1 MCSNMATDGTGLSF
15 HYIIHIVCDA
25 GLECFLPPPP
35 PPPPTPL
42 VALPK
47 CNSLMASTEQQQQ
60 PVTAEETTTGLSSGE
75 TAINLTSLEPTS
87 FANLPVPTPYI
98 MHPTTMQPQTPGQPA
113 APWWVP
119 TEADTS
125 ELYGRWYDTTYKAAA
140 ATIASP
146 TIQVTGKAKNK
157 YYKRKNEFIDP
168 AQDAEKVAS
177 AQRELSALM
186 KPLKC
191 DLCNAVMNS
200 TLQAK
205 LHYDGKPHQKKVSMF
220 LNQSVKKQKTEDG
233 QITSTTN
240 DWQNYCDIC
249 KTWFTSQTD
258 ATQHYAGKKHIR
270 AANGGR
276 RSRPSKKSQ
285 NQNQYSQIDPTNRFG
300 IGMAFQTEATPAAG
314 QQQPVVPESGV
325 TQAIPPTTP
334 APGAIAATGT
344 GTGTGTG
351 PGTTP
356 TATAAPGTV
365 YTPPTYPTPLRCD
378 LCGVSANRQDQLE
391 THKRGARH
399 LRMLRLN
406 GLPVPDPGVENE
418 TTPAT
423 PGPIDYSIYRTPS
436 GQYYC
441 APCNLSLNSESTF
454 AQHVE
459 SKKHKNQSNPKSPS
473 NSTMASKKARFKKK

>member
-1 MCSNMATDGTGLSF
+1 MSSAK
-15 HYIIHIVCDA
+15 IIENPEIP

-35 PPPPTPL
+35 PPPPPVASPKSNNVQSPGEQPQPEATP
-42 VALPK
+42 
-47 CNSLMASTEQQQQ
+47 T
-60 PVTAEETTTGLSSGE
+60 E
-75 TAINLTSLEPTS
+75 TATSTCPSEAPAITVPAS
-87 FANLPVPTPYI
+87 VAPFPNLPVPAPYM
-98 MHPTTMQPQTPGQPA
+98 MHPAMQPQTPGQPA
-113 APWWVP
+113 TPWWIP
-119 TEADTS
+119 NDADTS
-125 ELYGRWYDTTYKAAA
+125 DLYARWYDTTYKAAA
-140 ATIASP
+140 AAAAVAAP
-146 TIQVTGKAKNK
+146 AIQVGKSKTK
-157 YYKRKNEFIDP
+157 HHKRKNEFIDP

-233 QITSTTN
+233 QVTSTTN

-276 RSRPSKKSQ
+276 RARPSKKSQ
-285 NQNQYSQIDPTNRFG
+285 SQNQYNQIDPTGRYNVG
-300 IGMAFQTEATPAAG
+300 TGFQPEVQPPAVT
-314 QQQPVVPESGV
+314 QPVVPDG
-325 TQAIPPTTP
+325 TAALPT
-334 APGAIAATGT
+334 
-344 GTGTGTG
+344 
-351 PGTTP
+351 PGT
-356 TATAAPGTV
+356 ATL
-365 YTPPTYPTPLRCD
+365 YTPPPYPTPLRCD

-406 GLPVPDPGVENE
+406 GLPVPEPATENE
-418 TTPAT
+418 TTPTT

-441 APCNLSLNSESTF
+441 APCNLSLNSESMF

-473 NSTMASKKARFKKK
+473 NAAVVSKKARFKKK

>member
-1 MCSNMATDGTGLSF
+1 MSSAK
-15 HYIIHIVCDA
+15 IIENPEIP

-35 PPPPTPL
+35 PPP
-42 VALPK
+42 LPATSPK
-47 CNSLMASTEQQQQ
+47 NNNVPIRMEPRQEQQQE
-60 PVTAEETTTGLSSGE
+60 PITMETTTTSVPANNE
-75 TAINLTSLEPTS
+75 TTANLTTPTPTPTPTVQGPVTS
-87 FANLPVPTPYI
+87 FPTVPVPTPYI
-98 MHPTTMQPQTPGQPA
+98 IHPAMQPQTPGQPA
-113 APWWVP
+113 TPWWVP
-119 TEADTS
+119 TDADTS
-125 ELYGRWYDTTYKAAA
+125 DLYARWYDTTYKATSVA
-140 ATIASP
+140 IASSP
-146 TIQVTGKAKNK
+146 IQVPSKPKNK
-157 YYKRKNEFIDP
+157 HHKRKNEFIDP

-220 LNQSVKKQKTEDG
+220 LNQSVKKLKTEDG
-233 QITSTTN
+233 QVNSTTN

-258 ATQHYAGKKHIR
+258 ATQHYAGKKHVR

-276 RSRPSKKSQ
+276 RARPSKKSR
-285 NQNQYSQIDPTNRFG
+285 NQSQYNQLDPSGRFA
-300 IGMAFQTEATPAAG
+300 IGVSFQADVPSAAPV
-314 QQQPVVPESGV
+314 QPVIPEANTALVAS
-325 TQAIPPTTP
+325 TP
-334 APGAIAATGT
+334 GT
-344 GTGTGTG
+344 G
-351 PGTTP
+351 
-356 TATAAPGTV
+356 AV
-365 YTPPTYPTPLRCD
+365 YTPPSHPTPLRCD

-399 LRMLRLN
+399 LRMLKLN
-406 GLPVPDPGVENE
+406 GLPVPESATENE
-418 TTPAT
+418 SIPAI

-473 NSTMASKKARFKKK
+473 NAAVVSKKAKCKKK

>member
-1 MCSNMATDGTGLSF
+1 MSSAK
-15 HYIIHIVCDA
+15 IIENPEIP

-35 PPPPTPL
+35 PPPP
-42 VALPK
+42 VLPK
-47 CNSLMASTEQQQQ
+47 SVPEQQ
-60 PVTAEETTTGLSSGE
+60 PVTTEATTTGE
-75 TAINLTSLEPTS
+75 TVINLTTVETTP
-87 FANLPVPTPYI
+87 FPNVPVPTPYI
-98 MHPTTMQPQTPGQPA
+98 MHPTMQPQTPGQPA
-113 APWWVP
+113 TPWWLP
-119 TEADTS
+119 TDADS
-125 ELYGRWYDTTYKAAA
+125 SDLYGRWYETTYKAAA
-140 ATIASP
+140 ATIATP

-157 YYKRKNEFIDP
+157 YYKRKNELIDP

-233 QITSTTN
+233 QVSSTTN

-300 IGMAFQTEATPAAG
+300 IGLAFQAETQSTTAPV
-314 QQQPVVPESGV
+314 QPVVPEGAMSQTV
-325 TQAIPPTTP
+325 PTTV
-334 APGAIAATGT
+334 APGAGV
-344 GTGTGTG
+344 G
-351 PGTTP
+351 PGV
-356 TATAAPGTV
+356 AAGVTGGGTI

-406 GLPVPDPGVENE
+406 GLPVPEPGVENE

-473 NSTMASKKARFKKK
+473 NSAVASKKARSKKK

>member
-1 MCSNMATDGTGLSF
+1 MSSVK
-15 HYIIHIVCDA
+15 IIENPEIP

-35 PPPPTPL
+35 PPPPPVASPKSNNVQSSTDQLQQEANSIEIASSTCPNETPPMTVPAP
-42 VALPK
+42 VAPF
-47 CNSLMASTEQQQQ
+47 
-60 PVTAEETTTGLSSGE
+60 P
-75 TAINLTSLEPTS
+75 
-87 FANLPVPTPYI
+87 NLPVAPYM
-98 MHPTTMQPQTPGQPA
+98 MHPAMQPQTPGQPA
-113 APWWVP
+113 TPWWMP
-119 TEADTS
+119 TDADTS
-125 ELYGRWYDTTYKAAA
+125 DLYARWYDTTYKAAA
-140 ATIASP
+140 AAAAVVAP
-146 TIQVTGKAKNK
+146 AIQIGKSKTK
-157 YYKRKNEFIDP
+157 HHKRKNEFIDP

-233 QITSTTN
+233 QVTSTTN

-276 RSRPSKKSQ
+276 RARPSKKSQ
-285 NQNQYSQIDPTNRFG
+285 SQSQYNQIDPSGRFG
-300 IGMAFQTEATPAAG
+300 IGTGFQPEVQPPAPT
-314 QQQPVVPESGV
+314 QPVVPDGAASL
-325 TQAIPPTTP
+325 PT
-334 APGAIAATGT
+334 PGAATL
-344 GTGTGTG
+344 
-351 PGTTP
+351 
-356 TATAAPGTV
+356 
-365 YTPPTYPTPLRCD
+365 YTPPPYPTPLRCD

-406 GLPVPDPGVENE
+406 GLPVPEPAIENE
-418 TTPAT
+418 ITPTT

-441 APCNLSLNSESTF
+441 APCNLSLNSESMF

-473 NSTMASKKARFKKK
+473 NATVVSKKARFKKK

>member
-1 MCSNMATDGTGLSF
+1 MSSAK
-15 HYIIHIVCDA
+15 IIENPEIPA
-25 GLECFLPPPP
+25 PAF
-35 PPPPTPL
+35 
-42 VALPK
+42 
-47 CNSLMASTEQQQQ
+47 M
-60 PVTAEETTTGLSSGE
+60 
-75 TAINLTSLEPTS
+75 
-87 FANLPVPTPYI
+87 
-98 MHPTTMQPQTPGQPA
+98 MHPTMHPQAPGQPST
-113 APWWVP
+113 PWWIP
-119 TEADTS
+119 TDADTS
-125 ELYGRWYDTTYKAAA
+125 DIYARWYDTTYKAAA
-140 ATIASP
+140 AVAVVATP
-146 TIQVTGKAKNK
+146 TIQVAGKSKNK
-157 YYKRKNEFIDP
+157 HQKRKSEFIDP

-233 QITSTTN
+233 QVSSTTN
-240 DWQNYCDIC
+240 DWQNYCDTC

-276 RSRPSKKSQ
+276 RARPSKKSQ
-285 NQNQYSQIDPTNRFG
+285 SQSQYNQIDLTGRFG
-300 IGMAFQTEATPAAG
+300 IGVAFQAEVQSPATT
-314 QQQPVVPESGV
+314 QPVVPDDTAASV
-325 TQAIPPTTP
+325 PAPPT
-334 APGAIAATGT
+334 
-344 GTGTGTG
+344 G
-351 PGTTP
+351 PI
-356 TATAAPGTV
+356 
-365 YTPPTYPTPLRCD
+365 YTPPPYPTPLRCD

-406 GLPVPDPGVENE
+406 GLPVPESATENE
-418 TTPAT
+418 MTPTT

-441 APCNLSLNSESTF
+441 APCNLSLNSESMF
-454 AQHVE
+454 AQHVD

-473 NSTMASKKARFKKK
+473 NAAVVSKKARFKKK

>member
-1 MCSNMATDGTGLSF
+1 MSSAK
-15 HYIIHIVCDA
+15 IIENPEIPVLRTTVCNT

-35 PPPPTPL
+35 PPPPP
-42 VALPK
+42 VATSKSNDVL
-47 CNSLMASTEQQQQ
+47 NRTEHQQ
-60 PVTAEETTTGLSSGE
+60 PEQPIKTEPTTTNSSTSE
-75 TAINLTSLEPTS
+75 IAANLTTAQAPVAS
-87 FANLPVPTPYI
+87 FPSLPVPTPYI
-98 MHPTTMQPQTPGQPA
+98 MHPTMQPHTPGQPA
-113 APWWVP
+113 TPWWIP
-119 TEADTS
+119 TDADTS
-125 ELYGRWYDTTYKAAA
+125 ELYARWYNTTYKAAA
-140 ATIASP
+140 ATVTSP
-146 TIQVTGKAKNK
+146 TLQVPGKAKSK
-157 YYKRKNEFIDP
+157 HHKRKSEFIDP

-220 LNQSVKKQKTEDG
+220 LNQSVKKLKTEDG
-233 QITSTTN
+233 QVTSTTT

-276 RSRPSKKSQ
+276 RARPSKKSQ
-285 NQNQYSQIDPTNRFG
+285 NQSQYSQLDPSGRFG
-300 IGMAFQTEATPAAG
+300 IGLAFQPEVQSTPA
-314 QQQPVVPESGV
+314 QPVVPEGTASV
-325 TQAIPPTTP
+325 PTP
-334 APGAIAATGT
+334 A
-344 GTGTGTG
+344 TG
-351 PGTTP
+351 PI
-356 TATAAPGTV
+356 
-365 YTPPTYPTPLRCD
+365 YTPPPYPTPLRCD

-406 GLPVPDPGVENE
+406 GLPVPEAATEND
-418 TTPAT
+418 TAPTT

-473 NSTMASKKARFKKK
+473 NSVVVSKKARFKKK

>member
-1 MCSNMATDGTGLSF
+1 M
-15 HYIIHIVCDA
+15 
-25 GLECFLPPPP
+25 E
-35 PPPPTPL
+35 
-42 VALPK
+42 
-47 CNSLMASTEQQQQ
+47 QQQ
-60 PVTAEETTTGLSSGE
+60 PVTTESTATGLSTNE
-75 TAINLTSLEPTS
+75 TAGNLTTIQAATTS
-87 FANLPVPTPYI
+87 FPSLPVPTAYI
-98 MHPTTMQPQTPGQPA
+98 MHPAMQPQTPGQPTT
-113 APWWVP
+113 PWWVP
-119 TEADTS
+119 TDSDTS
-125 ELYGRWYDTTYKAAA
+125 DLYAQWYDTTYKAAA
-140 ATIASP
+140 AAVVSP
-146 TIQVTGKAKNK
+146 AIQVCNKTKNK
-157 YYKRKNEFIDP
+157 YHKRKNEFIDP
-168 AQDAEKVAS
+168 TLDAEKVAS
-177 AQRELSALM
+177 AQRELTVLM

-233 QITSTTN
+233 QISSTTT

-258 ATQHYAGKKHIR
+258 ATQHYAGKKHIK

-276 RSRPSKKSQ
+276 RARPSKKSQ
-285 NQNQYSQIDPTNRFG
+285 NQNQYSQIDPSGRF
-300 IGMAFQTEATPAAG
+300 GMAFQTEVQSTPA
-314 QQQPVVPESGV
+314 QPVVPDDTNAV
-325 TQAIPPTTP
+325 PVP
-334 APGAIAATGT
+334 
-344 GTGTGTG
+344 
-351 PGTTP
+351 
-356 TATAAPGTV
+356 ATASI
-365 YTPPTYPTPLRCD
+365 YTPPPYPTPLRCD

-406 GLPVPDPGVENE
+406 GLPVPEPATESE
-418 TTPAT
+418 MTPAT

-473 NSTMASKKARFKKK
+473 NAVVVSKKARFKKK

>member
-1 MCSNMATDGTGLSF
+1 MSSTK
-15 HYIIHIVCDA
+15 IIENPEIP

-35 PPPPTPL
+35 PPPPP
-42 VALPK
+42 VASPK
-47 CNSLMASTEQQQQ
+47 SNNVQSSTDQLQPEANSTE
-60 PVTAEETTTGLSSGE
+60 TASSTCPNETPPMTVSASVVPFPN
-75 TAINLTSLEPTS
+75 I
-87 FANLPVPTPYI
+87 PVPTPYM
-98 MHPTTMQPQTPGQPA
+98 MHPAMQPQTPGQPA
-113 APWWVP
+113 TPWWLP
-119 TEADTS
+119 TDADTS
-125 ELYGRWYDTTYKAAA
+125 DLYARWYDTTYKAAA
-140 ATIASP
+140 AAAAVVAP
-146 TIQVTGKAKNK
+146 AIQVGKTKTK
-157 YYKRKNEFIDP
+157 HHKRKNEFIDP

-220 LNQSVKKQKTEDG
+220 LNQSVKKQKTDDG
-233 QITSTTN
+233 QVTSTTN

-276 RSRPSKKSQ
+276 RARPSKKSQ
-285 NQNQYSQIDPTNRFG
+285 SQSQYNQIDPTGRFG
-300 IGMAFQTEATPAAG
+300 IGTGFQPEVQPPAPP
-314 QQQPVVPESGV
+314 QPVVPDG
-325 TQAIPPTTP
+325 AAALPT
-334 APGAIAATGT
+334 PGAATL
-344 GTGTGTG
+344 
-351 PGTTP
+351 
-356 TATAAPGTV
+356 
-365 YTPPTYPTPLRCD
+365 YTPPPYPTPLRCD

-406 GLPVPDPGVENE
+406 GLPVPEPAIENE
-418 TTPAT
+418 TSPTT

-441 APCNLSLNSESTF
+441 APCNLSLNSESMF

-473 NSTMASKKARFKKK
+473 NAAVVSKKARFKKK